1 MYVDTFIPY
10 HMYVCMYACM
20 KIYLQHVIFASI
32 AAPTQQFYFA
42 ALVSTAKR
50 LKLAATPHLSVQ
62 WLLFAHIGTPVQS
75 RVFTAIPAPNGL
87 AAM

>member
-10 HMYVCMYACM
+10 HMYVCMYVCM
-20 KIYLQHVIFASI
+20 YVYLQHVIFASI
-32 AAPTQQFYFA
+32 AAPAQQLYFV

-62 WLLFAHIGTPVQS
+62 WLLFAHIGALV
-75 RVFTAIPAPNGL
+75 
-87 AAM
+87 